1 MSRVLL
7 AVDLSYQC
15 YRAAAAHP
23 MLTSRRVF
31 TGGLYGFLTTLGKM
45 VRETKATEVAIC
57 ADRKPYLR
65 SLTYPQY
72 KQIRKASA
80 DEELLKMFKQT
91 TSLVLD
97 FLAVANIPVWG
108 LEGFESDDLIGHAG
122 IKYRHRYK
130 MIYAGSNDSDL
141 YQLLWIPN
149 FAIYT
154 KDITSVVTGES
165 VMRKHGM
172 TPEQYAHST
181 ALTGT
186 HNDIEGIEGVG
197 PVTARK
203 AVLDPFLMRAIRAKH
218 SDLIDRNRNLIK
230 LPHADLPHD
239 LTIPALLGPLD
250 MRSVYRWCGRYDIEV
265 TSTIEQALKAI
276 HGH

>member
-1 MSRVLL
+1 MARVLL

-15 YRAAAAHP
+15 YRASAAHP

-45 VRETKATEVAIC
+45 VRETKATEVAVC

-65 SLTYPQY
+65 SVIYPQY

-91 TSLVLD
+91 TSLVDEL
-97 FLAVANIPVWG
+97 LAVANIPVWG
-108 LEGFESDDLIGHAG
+108 LTGFESDDLIGHVA

-154 KDITSVVTGES
+154 KDITKLVTGAS
-165 VMRKHGM
+165 VMKEHGL
-172 TPEQYAHST
+172 TPEQYALST

-203 AVLDPFLMRAIRAKH
+203 AILDPLKMRAIRAQH
-218 SDLIDRNRNLIK
+218 AGIIDRNRELIK
-230 LPHADLPHD
+230 LPHSDLPFHA
-239 LTIPALLGPLD
+239 TIPPLLGPLD
-250 MRSVYRWCGRYDIEV
+250 MRAVYRWCGRLDIEV
-265 TSTIEQALKAI
+265 TAAIEQALKAI
-276 HGH
+276 HGY